1 MQIFS
6 KASVSK
12 GVKEKAIIL
21 DAIESALD
29 AVSPSTMLSEIMKVK
44 SGTIYVKGLHPLR
57 ISSFDKIIVV
67 GGGKASGSLAE
78 SLERILGLENISGGY
93 VNILKG
99 TKHHYS
105 TKKISLNEA
114 SHPVPNRDGVK
125 GVRTMLSILKN
136 ATKDSL
142 VICLITGGGSS
153 ILPLPAKG
161 IALQEIVTTT
171 DLLLRAGADIDQMN
185 TVRKH
190 ISSIKGG
197 QLLRYTNGARVLSLI
212 ISDVVGNHLDS
223 IASGP
228 TSPDKST
235 FSDAIEILDAFNI
248 SKQVPSSVLNRLKQG
263 ANGALQETPKPGDS
277 IFSNVSNILIGSN
290 EIACKAA
297 IKRLEKDFPKNVY
310 YLGSSWKGEARDTY
324 QRIISKCVRLSK
336 AKRSA
341 FVWGGET
348 TVTVRGEGIGGRNQ
362 EQALAAFRDI
372 CKSQDKITIAFFAT
386 DGIDG
391 KTNAAGAIV
400 DRSLCDK
407 ARSMKLDPERFL
419 EKNDSNT
426 FFQKIGHSL
435 IRTGPTGTNV
445 NDLGV
450 AILN

>member
-1 MQIFS
+1 MREQVFEKIQVPRSQLKILTLQIFS

-12 GVKEKAIIL
+12 GVKERAIIL

-248 SKQVPSSVLNRLKQG
+248 SEQVPSSVLNRLKQG

-348 TVTVRGEGIGGRNQ
+348 TVTVRGKGIGG
-362 EQALAAFRDI
+362 A
-372 CKSQDKITIAFFAT
+372 
-386 DGIDG
+386 
-391 KTNAAGAIV
+391 
-400 DRSLCDK
+400 
-407 ARSMKLDPERFL
+407 
-419 EKNDSNT
+419 
-426 FFQKIGHSL
+426 
-435 IRTGPTGTNV
+435 
-445 NDLGV
+445 
-450 AILN
+450 